1 MHNNF
6 KNWITNNKLTAALI
20 VVVLYL
26 VGKNLFPNTT
36 VMFDGGD
43 YSTGIGNNTLMQRK
57 SAGAEV
63 MEMAP
68 SAMMTYDEGVATS
81 SFMAPPIN
89 DAALTMQSNRRV
101 VTNSDISVLV
111 KDVRD
116 AVDDTSSKAEELGG
130 YVVSKNVRTPI
141 EGGSGYV
148 SLRIPLEKRIE
159 MMAFLQQLG
168 IRVLNENVNA
178 SDITDQ
184 YEDLNAQLATLEKT
198 QAKFEEIY
206 ERAETIEDILSVQNQ
221 LMYIQNQID
230 SVTGR
235 MKAMEIRSET
245 TLITVQFTTDELA
258 LGFAPGDPWRPN
270 VTFKLAVRSLS
281 EAFRNI
287 GNAVIWLAVY
297 SVFWAPVLIGVLV
310 YRSRKNPK
318 KK

>member
-1 MHNNF
+1 MLNNA
-6 KNWITNNKLTAALI
+6 KNWIMNNKLTAALI

-26 VGKNLFPNTT
+26 VGKNLFPHTT
-36 VMFDGGD
+36 VVFDGRD
-43 YSTGIGNNTLMQRK
+43 YSSSAVVSNSISRKAIGSL
-57 SAGAEV
+57 G
-63 MEMAP
+63 MEAAP
-68 SAMMTYDEGVATS
+68 SMMAYDEAIATD
-81 SFMAPPIN
+81 SFMMPPIN
-89 DAALTMQSNRRV
+89 DTALTMQSNRRV
-101 VTNSDISVLV
+101 VTNSDISILV
-111 KDVRD
+111 KNVRD
-116 AVDDTSSKAEELGG
+116 AVEGTSSKTEELGG
-130 YVVSKNVRTPI
+130 YVVSKNVRTPV

-159 MMAFLQQLG
+159 MMTFLQQLG
-168 IRVLNENVNA
+168 VRVLNENVNA

-206 ERAETIEDILSVQNQ
+206 GRAETVEDILSVQNQ
-221 LMYIQNQID
+221 LMYIQNQVD
-230 SVTGR
+230 SLTGR
-235 MKAMEIRSET
+235 MKAMEVRSET

-297 SVFWAPVLIGVLV
+297 SVFWAPVLVGVLV